1 MTRQTSAVR
10 PPLIAA
16 WLVDL
21 VAPREQTES
30 ILGDL
35 LEEFSDLAAKSG
47 LDSARR
53 WYWQQSVKTIAH
65 LAGAGLRTAPWTI
78 AGAVVIGFL
87 LLRFG
92 SGLPEQ
98 VIVGVLHLR
107 RHHVT
112 PYYTWPQAQTYLLW
126 LNSGIWI
133 GHLLLS
139 LFIGCFVAVIA
150 RGGEMVAAT
159 ALGLLCGAMNGVG
172 FLVLVAR
179 HSPENAYLAAF
190 LVHQFASLIMIAI
203 GGVIVRESRSAL
215 ARRTARAR

>member
-21 VAPREQTES
+21 VAPRGHSES
-30 ILGDL
+30 IPGDL

-53 WYWQQSVKTIAH
+53 WYWRQSVRTIAH
-65 LAGAGLRTAPWTI
+65 LIGAGFRVAPWTI
-78 AGAVVIGFL
+78 AGAVVIGFS

-98 VIVGVLHLR
+98 VIVGVLHFR

-112 PYYTWPQAQTYLLW
+112 PYYTWPQVQTYLFW

-139 LFIGCFVAVIA
+139 LFIGCFVAVVA
-150 RGGEMVAAT
+150 RGSEMVAAT
-159 ALGLLCGAMNGVG
+159 ALGLLCGAMNGVDL
-172 FLVLVAR
+172 LVLVAR
-179 HSPENAYLAAF
+179 HSPENAYMAPF
-190 LVHQFASLIMIAI
+190 MVHQFASSIMIVI
-203 GGVIVRESRSAL
+203 GGVIVRESRSAM
-215 ARRTARAR
+215 ARRTSRV

>member
-21 VAPREQTES
+21 VAPRGHSES
-30 ILGDL
+30 IPGDL

-53 WYWQQSVKTIAH
+53 WYWRQSVRTIAH
-65 LAGAGLRTAPWTI
+65 LIGAGFRVAPWSI
-78 AGAVVIGFL
+78 AGAVVLGY
-87 LLRFG
+87 LLRWF
-92 SGLPEQ
+92 SAGLPEQ
-98 VIVGVLHLR
+98 VIVGDLHFR

-112 PYYTWPQAQTYLLW
+112 PYYTWPQVQTYLFW

-159 ALGLLCGAMNGVG
+159 ALGFLCGAMNGVG

-179 HSPENAYLAAF
+179 NSLENAYLAAF

-215 ARRTARAR
+215 ARRTGKA

>member
-21 VAPREQTES
+21 VAPRGHSES
-30 ILGDL
+30 IPGDL

-53 WYWQQSVKTIAH
+53 WYWRQSVRTIAH
-65 LAGAGLRTAPWTI
+65 LIGAGFRVAPWTI
-78 AGAVVIGFL
+78 AGAVVLGY
-87 LLRFG
+87 LLRWF
-92 SGLPEQ
+92 SAGLPEQ
-98 VIVGVLHLR
+98 VIVGVLHFR

-112 PYYTWPQAQTYLLW
+112 PYYTWPQVQTYLFW

-139 LFIGCFVAVIA
+139 LFIGCFVAVVA
-150 RGGEMVAAT
+150 RGSEMGER
-159 ALGLLCGAMNGVG
+159 LHGAIPGPPIRQFNHDCYWRSDRPRKQVG
-172 FLVLVAR
+172 HGTSHFTCVM
-179 HSPENAYLAAF
+179 S
-190 LVHQFASLIMIAI
+190 
-203 GGVIVRESRSAL
+203 
-215 ARRTARAR
+215 